1 MNELNHLAII
11 MDGNGRWAKNQGL
24 LRSFGHKAGA
34 KTIERL
40 VKACI
45 EEGVLELSLFAF
57 STENWKRPKEEIEFI
72 FKLLKEYLS
81 SELNNFIKN
90 EIRFKSF
97 GDISVL
103 DLDTKNLINEF
114 EEKTKNYSRIIFNLG
129 INYGGK
135 NEILRAFKKLKA
147 SDEEIDENNFNKY
160 LDIKNNVDL
169 LIRTGGHFRISNFL
183 LWQCAYA
190 EFVFTP
196 TLFPDFKEDELKEII
211 KNYRICKRNFGG
223 V

>member
-1 MNELNHLAII
+1 MNNLNHLAII

-34 KTIERL
+34 KTIEKL
-40 VKACI
+40 AKVCI
-45 EEGVLELSLFAF
+45 EEKISSLSLFAF
-57 STENWKRPKEEIEFI
+57 STENWKRPKEEVDFI
-72 FKLLKEYLS
+72 FKLLKEYLV
-81 SELNNFIKN
+81 SELNNFIENK
-90 EIRFKSF
+90 IRFVSF
-97 GDISVL
+97 GDISIL
-103 DLDTKNLINEF
+103 DENTKNLILEF
-114 EEKTKNYSRIIFNLG
+114 EEKTKDNSRLIFNLG

-135 NEILRAFKKLKA
+135 DELLRAFKKLKN
-147 SDEEIDENNFNKY
+147 SNEEINEENLTKY
-160 LDIKNNVDL
+160 LDIKEDVDL

-196 TLFPDFKEDELKEII
+196 TFFPDFSDIELRKII
-211 KNYRICKRNFGG
+211 NDFRICKRNFGG